1 MYRTI
6 YGFYEK
12 YLDFTYPF
20 TERDFLFVDMRV
32 KKDSIII
39 EELKKT
45 RELVL
50 RMSEILG
57 KGERSISE
65 LG

>member
-1 MYRTI
+1 
-6 YGFYEK
+6 
-12 YLDFTYPF
+12 
-20 TERDFLFVDMRV
+20 MRV

-57 KGERSISE
+57 KSERSNSE